1 MTTDDFV
8 KCEWVTSPA
17 MAKILG
23 IHRQTLLR
31 LRRSSRS
38 PFVEGR
44 DFRWSGMTTNSHLQ
58 WHARQA
64 ELTFTQPLQRQGV
77 DTARQPMPPLL
88 AASGPEAKIAY
99 HKGRVQSF
107 RGRVKRL
114 EASLHDAFLGAQKR
128 ALAHCLMLEAHL
140 DPNNE
145 SHVLTIKEM
154 EDEIIDICHAAD
166 EMIAFFESYDF
177 HA

>member
-8 KCEWVTSPA
+8 KCEWVTSPVL
-17 MAKILG
+17 AKILG

-44 DFRWSGMTTNSHLQ
+44 DFRWSGMTTNSNLQ

-77 DTARQPMPPLL
+77 DTAREPMPPLL
-88 AASGPEAKIAY
+88 AASDPEAKIAY
-99 HKGRVQSF
+99 HKGQVQSF

-114 EASLHDAFLGAQKR
+114 EALLHDAFSGAQKR
-128 ALAHCLMLEAHL
+128 ALAHCLIMEDHL
-140 DPNNE
+140 DPNDE
-145 SHVLTIKEM
+145 AHALEIKRM
-154 EDEIIDICHAAD
+154 EDEVIDICHATD
-166 EMIAFFESYDF
+166 QVIEFLESYDL